1 MPTGRVAFGLSWYE
15 YQTSG
20 SVTGGSSWR
29 PGSTDGPPSRTQRDV
44 FFCVGPPQS
53 ICLAP
58 VSGDPAGAWCCRSV
72 NSLNSHSQYPSLLE

>member
-20 SVTGGSSWR
+20 SVTGGRSWR

-58 VSGDPAGAWCCRSV
+58 VSGVRPGVVVPAV
-72 NSLNSHSQYPSLLE
+72 NSLNSHSQ